1 MSTARVINVAHPSSA
16 TLNIVN
22 DASGNVA
29 VGNNLTVAGTV
40 TGTWNGGT
48 IAVTYGGTGVTT
60 STGSGNNVLSTSP
73 TLVTPVLGTPT
84 SVTLTNGTGL
94 PLTSGVTGT
103 LPVAN
108 GGTGVTTSTG
118 TGNVVLSASPTLTGT
133 LTAATIS
140 ASGTISDSIG
150 NVREVPL
157 NSQTSAYVLVAGD
170 SGKTISITTGGV
182 TVNASIFTAGQ
193 TVTIYNNS
201 ASSQTITQG
210 TSVTM
215 YLVGT
220 ATTGNRTLA
229 QRGLCTIFCV
239 ASNTFVITGGGL
251 T

>member
-1 MSTARVINVAHPSSA
+1 MTISRNLSILAEGVNSSGV
-16 TLNIVN
+16 L
-22 DASGNVA
+22 
-29 VGNNLTVAGTV
+29 
-40 TGTWNGGT
+40 
-48 IAVTYGGTGVTT
+48 AVT
-60 STGSGNNVLSTSP
+60 
-73 TLVTPVLGTPT
+73 
-84 SVTLTNGTGL
+84 
-94 PLTSGVTGT
+94 
-103 LPVAN
+103 N
-108 GGTGVTTSTG
+108 GGTGVTSSTG

-157 NSQTSAYVLVAGD
+157 NSQTAAYVLVAGD

-182 TVNASIFTAGQ
+182 TVNASIFSAGQ
-193 TVTIYNNS
+193 TVTIFNNS